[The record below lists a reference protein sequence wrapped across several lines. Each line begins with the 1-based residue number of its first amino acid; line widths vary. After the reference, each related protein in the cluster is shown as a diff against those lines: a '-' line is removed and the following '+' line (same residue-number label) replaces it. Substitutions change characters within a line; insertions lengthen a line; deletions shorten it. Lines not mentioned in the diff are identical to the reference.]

1 MTGITI
7 FYGDNIIRYVVNIKK
22 GLRPYFKQLPDN
34 YQAKFELNLMSKFSN
49 FIINKSPLMKTLKSN
64 KDKYEIK
71 SVDAIVSDEYIIPG
85 IEGKKVSEIESYYNM
100 KKYNT
105 FVSDKLIYKSIIP
118 SISLEKNKDL
128 IINKANPL
136 KKGVSLLVS
145 NNKGVITYSK
155 TLDITLL
162 VNDETFKGN
171 ILNEQINDGKNF
183 NKTNDIL
190 NKYNKNKKI
199 CIINKY
205 QNDECY
211 KKGYYLVK
219 PTYEI
224 NNNNIYIKD
233 KITSGDIILISDDLK
248 VEYYKEI
255 LKTLNYK
262 DLKVYKLSYLISEKR
277 D

>member
-1 MTGITI
+1 MKKYVSFILILILLIGS
-7 FYGDNIIRYVVNIKK
+7 FYYADKV
-22 GLRPYFKQLPDN
+22 
-34 YQAKFELNLMSKFSN
+34 SN

-105 FVSDKLIYKSIIP
+105 FVSNKLIYKSIIP

-128 IINKANPL
+128 IINKANPF

-155 TLDITLL
+155 NLDITLL
-162 VNDETFKGN
+162 VNDKNFKGN
-171 ILNEQINDGKNF
+171 
-183 NKTNDIL
+183 IL

-205 QNDECY
+205 QNDDCY

-219 PTYEI
+219 PSYEI
-224 NNNNIYIKD
+224 GNNNIYIKD

>member
-1 MTGITI
+1 MKKYVSFILILILLIGS
-7 FYGDNIIRYVVNIKK
+7 FYYADKV
-22 GLRPYFKQLPDN
+22 
-34 YQAKFELNLMSKFSN
+34 SN

-128 IINKANPL
+128 IINKANPF

-145 NNKGVITYSK
+145 NNKSVITYSK
-155 TLDITLL
+155 NLDITIL
-162 VNDETFKGN
+162 VNDQTFKGN
-171 ILNEQINDGKNF
+171 ILNEQINDGQNF

-199 CIINKY
+199 CIVNNY

-224 NNNNIYIKD
+224 GNNNIYIKD

>member
-1 MTGITI
+1 MKKYVSFILILILLIGS
-7 FYGDNIIRYVVNIKK
+7 FYYADKV
-22 GLRPYFKQLPDN
+22 
-34 YQAKFELNLMSKFSN
+34 SN

-118 SISLEKNKDL
+118 SVSLEKNKDL
-128 IINKANPL
+128 IINKANPF

-155 TLDITLL
+155 NLDITLL
-162 VNDETFKGN
+162 VNDKTFKGN
-171 ILNEQINDGKNF
+171 ILNEQINDGQNF
-183 NKTNDIL
+183 NKT
-190 NKYNKNKKI
+190 
-199 CIINKY
+199 
-205 QNDECY
+205 NDECY

-255 LKTLNYK
+255 LKTLNYN

>member
-1 MTGITI
+1 MKKYVSFILILILLIGS
-7 FYGDNIIRYVVNIKK
+7 FYYADKV
-22 GLRPYFKQLPDN
+22 
-34 YQAKFELNLMSKFSN
+34 SN

-136 KKGVSLLVS
+136 KNGVSILVS
-145 NNKGVITYSK
+145 NNKDVITYSK
-155 TLDITLL
+155 NLDITLL
-162 VNDETFKGN
+162 VNDKTFKGN
-171 ILNEQINDGKNF
+171 VLNEQINDGQNF

-190 NKYNKNKKI
+190 NKYNK
-199 CIINKY
+199 
-205 QNDECY
+205 
-211 KKGYYLVK
+211 L
-219 PTYEI
+219 
-224 NNNNIYIKD
+224 
-233 KITSGDIILISDDLK
+233 
-248 VEYYKEI
+248 
-255 LKTLNYK
+255 
-262 DLKVYKLSYLISEKR
+262 
-277 D
+277 

>member
-1 MTGITI
+1 MKKYVSFILILILLIGS
-7 FYGDNIIRYVVNIKK
+7 FYYADKV
-22 GLRPYFKQLPDN
+22 
-34 YQAKFELNLMSKFSN
+34 SN

-105 FVSDKLIYKSIIP
+105 FVSNKLIYKSIIP

-128 IINKANPL
+128 IINKANPF

-155 TLDITLL
+155 NLDITLL
-162 VNDETFKGN
+162 VNDKNFKGN
-171 ILNEQINDGKNF
+171 ILNEQINDGQNF

-190 NKYNKNKKI
+190 LVQTLLNHGSVSTTQRYLGTSQEKI
-199 CIINKY
+199 
-205 QNDECY
+205 DE
-211 KKGYYLVK
+211 
-219 PTYEI
+219 I
-224 NNNNIYIKD
+224 SSSIDFSNIYSNSIN
-233 KITSGDIILISDDLK
+233 DL
-248 VEYYKEI
+248 
-255 LKTLNYK
+255 
-262 DLKVYKLSYLISEKR
+262 
-277 D
+277 

>member
-1 MTGITI
+1 MKKYVSFILILILLIGS
-7 FYGDNIIRYVVNIKK
+7 FYYADKV
-22 GLRPYFKQLPDN
+22 
-34 YQAKFELNLMSKFSN
+34 SN

-145 NNKGVITYSK
+145 NNKGIITYSK
-155 TLDITLL
+155 NLDITLL
-162 VNDETFKGN
+162 VNDKTFKGN
-171 ILNEQINDGKNF
+171 ILNEQINDGQNF

-205 QNDECY
+205 QNDDCY

-219 PTYEI
+219 PSYEI

>member
-1 MTGITI
+1 
-7 FYGDNIIRYVVNIKK
+7 
-22 GLRPYFKQLPDN
+22 
-34 YQAKFELNLMSKFSN
+34 
-49 FIINKSPLMKTLKSN
+49 
-64 KDKYEIK
+64 
-71 SVDAIVSDEYIIPG
+71 
-85 IEGKKVSEIESYYNM
+85 M

-136 KKGVSLLVS
+136 KNGVSILVS
-145 NNKGVITYSK
+145 NNKDVITYSK
-155 TLDITLL
+155 NLDITLL
-162 VNDETFKGN
+162 VNDKTFKGN
-171 ILNEQINDGKNF
+171 ILNEQINDGQNF

-205 QNDECY
+205 QNDDSY
-211 KKGYYLVK
+211 KKGYYLIK
-219 PTYEI
+219 HSYEI
-224 NNNNIYIKD
+224 GNNNIYIKD

>member
-1 MTGITI
+1 MKKYVSFILILILLIGS
-7 FYGDNIIRYVVNIKK
+7 FYYADKV
-22 GLRPYFKQLPDN
+22 
-34 YQAKFELNLMSKFSN
+34 SN

-105 FVSDKLIYKSIIP
+105 FVSNKLIYKSIIP

-128 IINKANPL
+128 IINKANPF

-155 TLDITLL
+155 NLDISLAEFKEILEELDPDEIILLDITG
-162 VNDETFKGN
+162 VGT
-171 ILNEQINDGKNF
+171 Q
-183 NKTNDIL
+183 
-190 NKYNKNKKI
+190 
-199 CIINKY
+199 
-205 QNDECY
+205 
-211 KKGYYLVK
+211 KGYNQEL
-219 PTYEI
+219 
-224 NNNNIYIKD
+224 
-233 KITSGDIILISDDLK
+233 LDDF
-248 VEYYKEI
+248 
-255 LKTLNYK
+255 K
-262 DLKVYKLSYLISEKR
+262 DLKDKLIIAGGLNNKSVSELEDMGIKKVLVGTALHSGEMNLL